1 MGIDFSCTEDP
12 EWIREREIIWSEVE
26 DWLKGDLRRK
36 ELNSLKVYFMT
47 GVLEEGRVLSAKS
60 KYGYFP
66 IQNREGWD
74 YVIEN
79 YYSSIDDFKSFV
91 FDQFFDLSDRKYVMG
106 DELELWDYFFGSKFE
121 PTITSRVALAG
132 TGQKVTI
139 ELDPLDVFCRI
150 IPSIFLFLEKGLIEN
165 DSKWFQR
172 IDYFWS
178 LWPYIT
184 DRCFTTS
191 LRRSTEGKTA
201 FQVKRLLGHIVRYK
215 PDKKF
220 PDPDKTRPKFL
231 KQLEEKLDE
240 MYDQLCPMLQELWDE
255 TKVEKIK
262 FEEKQAAQKAKRAL
276 ARKKKAEE
284 AKKAG
289 GK

>member
-1 MGIDFSCTEDP
+1 MNIDLSFTCDP
-12 EWIREREIIWSEVE
+12 QWIKEREALWRQWEVE
-26 DWLKGDLRRK
+26 IKANLRKKELADRKQYFLTGCEGDL
-36 ELNSLKVYFMT
+36 FT
-47 GVLEEGRVLSAKS
+47 GDAGKLD
-60 KYGYFP
+60 YFP
-66 IQNREGWD
+66 LQAPEGWD
-74 YVIEN
+74 YVFEN
-79 YYSSIDDFKSFV
+79 FIQEPKSFLS
-91 FDQFFDLSDRKYVMG
+91 FFQTMLQNRSYIAHMAPY
-106 DELELWDYFFGSKFE
+106 ELQKWDYFLGKAYE
-121 PTITSRVALAG
+121 PAITSRVPIAG

-178 LWPYIT
+178 LWPHIT
-184 DRCFTTS
+184 DECFTTS

-215 PDKKF
+215 PDRKF
-220 PDPDKTRPKFL
+220 PDPDKTRPNFL

-255 TKVEKIK
+255 TKIEKIK
-262 FEEKQAAQKAKRAL
+262 FEEKQAAQKAKRAI